1 MNWNALLPELIL
13 PFGILLLFFLDLL
26 LDKRYFRLLNALG
39 GFVPIFAFISLFFVE
54 VPAKTFFDTFSV
66 GPFELFGKGLLYILS
81 SLSLFA
87 LYDYFFE
94 EELSLRRGSLSGA
107 PFYLGL
113 SFFMSSDNL
122 LTLLFSVELSSISI
136 YILIA
141 LLRGD
146 YNSKESAFKYL

>member
-1 MNWNALLPELIL
+1 M
-13 PFGILLLFFLDLL
+13 PFCRSLSFPLAFSCYFFLDLL

-87 LYDYFFE
+87 LYDYFLKKNSPYGE
-94 EELSLRRGSLSGA
+94 VPYLVLLST
-107 PFYLGL
+107 LGL

-122 LTLLFSVELSSISI
+122 LTLFVSVELSSISI

-141 LLRGD
+141 PFEGGLQLKGIC
-146 YNSKESAFKYL
+146 L